1 MGLWQSNLIAIGLSL
16 DVFAY
21 SLYKGAMVSRIEK
34 KELIKMILLFT
45 GFQAGMLVIGNAI
58 TWIPAIHRSY
68 QSANLIWSFIAAL
81 IFFGLGTMMIVKSYT
96 KRNRKINEQKED
108 SYNYH
113 VIALWAFITSID
125 VLIAGIGFSFLGLQL
140 VAAALLVAIITA
152 ASVLVGMI
160 CGYRLGCGPM
170 NKFVTVG
177 GCLVLIGG
185 AAILAHY
192 LMAR

>member
-1 MGLWQSNLIAIGLSL
+1 MKLSRKQRRML
-16 DVFAY
+16 
-21 SLYKGAMVSRIEK
+21 MRIC
-34 KELIKMILLFT
+34 I
-45 GFQAGMLVIGNAI
+45 
-58 TWIPAIHRSY
+58 
-68 QSANLIWSFIAAL
+68 
-81 IFFGLGTMMIVKSYT
+81 
-96 KRNRKINEQKED
+96 
-108 SYNYH
+108 
-113 VIALWAFITSID
+113 
-125 VLIAGIGFSFLGLQL
+125 
-140 VAAALLVAIITA
+140 AAALLVAIITA